1 MMDQRYL
8 QPAEFI
14 DSDSP
19 AIQAYARKSLTAGES
34 VLEQAVDLYYR
45 VRDDIRYVPYLNYSD
60 PEVYRASSVLRN
72 GFGFCIS
79 KASLLAACG
88 RALGIPSRVGFG
100 DVTNHLNSPRLREI
114 NDGDIFR
121 WHAFT
126 EFYLEER
133 WVKATPAFNLEL
145 CTKFRIRPLEFN
157 GREDSIFH
165 PFNLEHELFMEYV
178 AEHGV
183 FADIPLD
190 MILAAWKATYGK
202 DRVESW
208 IEMFEKH
215 GGISG
220 RDFSK
225 EDVIES

>member
-1 MMDQRYL
+1 MLDQRFL

-14 DSDSP
+14 DSDAPSV
-19 AIQAYARKSLTAGES
+19 QAYAEASQKAGGS
-34 VLEQAVDLYYR
+34 ALEQAVDLYYR
-45 VRDDIRYVPYLNYSD
+45 VREDIRYTPYLDYAD
-60 PEVYRASSVLRN
+60 PEMYRASSVLRN

-165 PFNLEHELFMEYV
+165 PFDADQRRHMEYLQMR
-178 AEHGV
+178 GS
-183 FADIPLD
+183 FADVPLAD
-190 MILAAWKATYGK
+190 ILATWRRYSPKMLGNQGTG
-202 DRVESW
+202 
-208 IEMFEKH
+208 
-215 GGISG
+215 
-220 RDFSK
+220 DFGA
-225 EDVIES
+225 EAEIV

>member
-34 VLEQAVDLYYR
+34 ALEQAVDLYYR

-88 RALGIPSRVGFG
+88 RVLDIPSRVGFG

-114 NDGDIFR
+114 NNGDIMR

-126 EFYLEER
+126 EFYLEGC
-133 WVKATPAFNLEL
+133 WVKSTPAFNLEL
-145 CTKFRIRPLEFN
+145 CTRFRIKPLEFN

-165 PFNLEHELFMEYV
+165 PYDVDQRRHMEYLKMR
-178 AEHGV
+178 ASY
-183 FADIPLD
+183 ADIPLAE
-190 MILAAWKATYGK
+190 IHATWSQYSPK
-202 DRVESW
+202 LLDNNC
-208 IEMFEKH
+208 
-215 GGISG
+215 SG
-220 RDFSK
+220 DFGA
-225 EDVIES
+225 EAEVV